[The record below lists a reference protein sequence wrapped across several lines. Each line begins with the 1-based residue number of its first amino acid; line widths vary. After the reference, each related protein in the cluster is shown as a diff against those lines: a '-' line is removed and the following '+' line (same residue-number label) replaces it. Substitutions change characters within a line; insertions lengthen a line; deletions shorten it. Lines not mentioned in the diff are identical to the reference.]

1 MADFSPK
8 DTRRYELPPWEVA
21 KAFAFHKVI
30 EQMEEETGMSA
41 PELLGK
47 GATEFI
53 ATQVVTK
60 DNEAPSLRT
69 LQKTFVK
76 CKDPA
81 WYPGKVVD
89 RGAGRPPEYSEHVKE
104 EVARVAMDLKRTL
117 QRPTPRNVRA
127 RLPNLTKNPE
137 TGQHMD
143 DKTIQAIFS
152 TRCYDETEDDPWAW
166 LGTLSQDFLPSE
178 MKPKRVTCGKHLQK
192 VLTPQS

>member
-1 MADFSPK
+1 MADFNPK

-30 EQMEEETGMSA
+30 EQMEEVTGMSA
-41 PELLGK
+41 PEFLGK

-81 WYPGKVVD
+81 WYPRQG
-89 RGAGRPPEYSEHVKE
+89 GRS
-104 EVARVAMDLKRTL
+104 R
-117 QRPTPRNVRA
+117 
-127 RLPNLTKNPE
+127 
-137 TGQHMD
+137 
-143 DKTIQAIFS
+143 S
-152 TRCYDETEDDPWAW
+152 WAPA
-166 LGTLSQDFLPSE
+166 S
-178 MKPKRVTCGKHLQK
+178 
-192 VLTPQS
+192 VL